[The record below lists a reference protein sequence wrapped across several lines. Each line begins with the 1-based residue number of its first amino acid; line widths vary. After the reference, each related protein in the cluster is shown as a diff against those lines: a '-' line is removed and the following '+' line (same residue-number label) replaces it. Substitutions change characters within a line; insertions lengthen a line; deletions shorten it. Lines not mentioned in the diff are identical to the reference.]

1 LYYYFHRWYDPS
13 TGRFI
18 SPDPKQGEFNNPQ
31 ILNLYIYVIDDP
43 TTLRDLSGLDWWNP
57 FTWSRQQQAQAFT
70 IAVIVVAV
78 VAVVATGGIAS
89 PLAAAAVGAALS
101 TTSYTFA
108 AGDKETL
115 KGAVLTAALGAV
127 AGGAGAAAAR
137 SSVAG
142 KHSGKRCNRWNH

>member
-1 LYYYFHRWYDPS
+1 M
-13 TGRFI
+13 
-18 SPDPKQGEFNNPQ
+18 
-31 ILNLYIYVIDDP
+31 
-43 TTLRDLSGLDWWNP
+43 RDLSGLDWWNP

-101 TTSYTFA
+101 TTSHTFA

-127 AGGAGAAAAR
+127 AGGAGAAVAR
-137 SSVAG
+137 SSLAG
-142 KHSGKRCNRWNH
+142 NILANAAIGGTIKTGSSAAA